1 MCVIVA
7 YFMFPFYR
15 RTLIQLLLE
24 LTMRTQQ
31 HLEHL
36 GLILHTA
43 PTQIHLLQAPHGP
56 IILTTL
62 LLPQW
67 EGVLID

>member
-1 MCVIVA
+1 
-7 YFMFPFYR
+7 
-15 RTLIQLLLE
+15 
-24 LTMRTQQ
+24 MRTQQ

-43 PTQIHLLQAPHGP
+43 PILTRLLPALNGH

-67 EGVLID
+67 EGVLVHYH